1 MPRTPISVCKLTGE
15 TQNLAPADNVLHFKA
30 ILECGGY
37 ATKAYWQMKLTPVVA
52 ISTRTVPLGA
62 AETEEF
68 KPESQ
73 VLMVSAGGGVAQ
85 VGQVGHVI
93 GVGVVVEV
101 DVSEELEHIEVEG
114 HVTGETGHDWVAGH
128 NGHGLHGDIKFG
140 K

>member
-1 MPRTPISVCKLTGE
+1 MWL

-73 VLMVSAGGGVAQ
+73 AKWREIWNHGFKMQ
-85 VGQVGHVI
+85 F
-93 GVGVVVEV
+93 
-101 DVSEELEHIEVEG
+101 SEL
-114 HVTGETGHDWVAGH
+114 
-128 NGHGLHGDIKFG
+128 F
-140 K
+140 